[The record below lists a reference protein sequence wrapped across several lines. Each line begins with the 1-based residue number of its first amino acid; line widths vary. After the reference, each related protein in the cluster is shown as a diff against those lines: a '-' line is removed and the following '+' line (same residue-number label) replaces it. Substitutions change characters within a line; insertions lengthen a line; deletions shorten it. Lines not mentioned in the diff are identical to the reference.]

1 MKYKGMSLETRYLFS
16 FNTGVCWS
24 RFNMASTT
32 EINTW
37 FGYSEIGEITKEHF
51 DDVNFDF
58 EYWLMRQ
65 LTIGVF
71 NSKKVWKG
79 EQLS

>member
-1 MKYKGMSLETRYLFS
+1 MRYKNTLLESRFLFS
-16 FNTGVCWS
+16 FNTGVHWS
-24 RFNMASTT
+24 RFNMSSTT

-65 LTIGVF
+65 MTIGVF
-71 NSKKVWKG
+71 NSEKVWKG
-79 EQLS
+79 AWSL

>member
-1 MKYKGMSLETRYLFS
+1 MIYKNITLETRFLFS
-16 FNTGVCWS
+16 FSTGVRWS
-24 RFNMASTT
+24 RFDTVSITD
-32 EINTW
+32 INTW

-65 LTIGVF
+65 MTIGVF

-79 EQLS
+79 AWLL